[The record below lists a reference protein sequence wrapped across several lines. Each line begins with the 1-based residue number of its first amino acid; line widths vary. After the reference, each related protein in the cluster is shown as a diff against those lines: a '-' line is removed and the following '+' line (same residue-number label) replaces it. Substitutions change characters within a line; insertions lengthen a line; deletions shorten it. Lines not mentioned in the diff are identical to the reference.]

1 MAITVV
7 NGTPATGVEFMICG
21 YVDGSANPPMWS
33 GSLQPMDQSGSSNVM
48 EVSGYESYGVGFYT
62 VGWNGNDMAVAWSPE
77 ITDDTTVSLSID
89 VEAN

>member
-33 GSLQPMDQSGSSNVM
+33 GSLQPYPQDGSQNVM
-48 EVSGYESYGVGFYT
+48 EVSGFETYGIGFYS
-62 VGWNGNDMAVAWSPE
+62 VGYNGNDMAVAWSPE
-77 ITDDTTVSLSID
+77 VTDETTVSLTII
-89 VEAN
+89 VE

>member
-33 GSLQPMDQSGSSNVM
+33 GSLQPYPQDGYQNVM
-48 EVSGYESYGVGFYT
+48 DVSGFETYGIGFYT
-62 VGWNGNDMAVAWSPE
+62 VGYNGDGMATAWSPE
-77 ITDDTTVSLSID
+77 VTDETTVSLTII
-89 VEAN
+89 VE